1 MNKKKKNNQKNRQQ
15 FQQQGKQQQ
24 LQPKQQRPQ
33 HENQQ
38 QAVQQQ
44 KQQQKQSGQQ
54 PQELSYYRLLLLSF
68 LKESHPELAGDSDF
82 ITARAD
88 SAAEEYSESIRSGY
102 THDAA
107 AEAANQVL
115 FAGLHF
121 SKYDVI
127 VTVLWNEFSDEVP
140 QGSAKTL
147 ALQLLPVCEEV
158 FAKYPLSDDF
168 QFEPAFDN
176 LYTEITGTILIWL
189 DENGIQ

>member
-44 KQQQKQSGQQ
+44 KQSGQQ

-82 ITARAD
+82 ITARAAR
-88 SAAEEYSESIRSGY
+88 AAEEYSESIRSGS

-107 AEAANQVL
+107 SEAANQVL

-121 SKYDVI
+121 SRYDVI
-127 VTVLWNEFSDEVP
+127 VTVLWNEFSDVVP

-158 FAKYPLSDDF
+158 FSKYPLSDDF

>member
-1 MNKKKKNNQKNRQQ
+1 MNKNKKNRQQ
-15 FQQQGKQQQ
+15 
-24 LQPKQQRPQ
+24 PK
-33 HENQQ
+33 
-38 QAVQQQ
+38 QQ
-44 KQQQKQSGQQ
+44 KQQQGNHRQQQRISEQQQ

-68 LKESHPELAGDSDF
+68 LRESHPQLVDDTDF
-82 ITARAD
+82 IAARAD
-88 SAAEEYSESIRSGY
+88 SAAESYSEAVRTGS

-107 AEAANQVL
+107 AEIANQVL

-121 SKYDVI
+121 SRYDVI
-127 VTVLWNEFSDEVP
+127 VTVLWNEFSDEVA
-140 QGSAKTL
+140 QGSAKPL

-168 QFEPAFDN
+168 RFEPAFDN

>member
-1 MNKKKKNNQKNRQQ
+1 MNKNKKNNQKNRQQ
-15 FQQQGKQQQ
+15 FQQQGKQQ
-24 LQPKQQRPQ
+24 QPKQQRPQ

-44 KQQQKQSGQQ
+44 KHSGQQ

-68 LKESHPELAGDSDF
+68 LKESHPELVGDSDF
-82 ITARAD
+82 IAARAD
-88 SAAEEYSESIRSGY
+88 SAAEEYSESVRSGS

-107 AEAANQVL
+107 SEAANQVL

-121 SKYDVI
+121 SRYDVI
-127 VTVLWNEFSDEVP
+127 VTVLWNEFSDVVP

-158 FAKYPLSDDF
+158 FSKYPLSDDF

-176 LYTEITGTILIWL
+176 LYTEITGTILLIWL

>member
-1 MNKKKKNNQKNRQQ
+1 MVSEFSK
-15 FQQQGKQQQ
+15 QGKQQNRQQ
-24 LQPKQQRPQ
+24 LQSKQQRPQ
-33 HENQQ
+33 YENQQ
-38 QAVQQQ
+38 QAAQQQ
-44 KQQQKQSGQQ
+44 KQQPKQSGQQ

-82 ITARAD
+82 IAARAD
-88 SAAEEYSESIRSGY
+88 SAAEEYSESVCSGY

-107 AEAANQVL
+107 SEAANQVL

-127 VTVLWNEFSDEVP
+127 VTVLWNEFSDVVP

-147 ALQLLPVCEEV
+147 ALQLLSVCEEV

>member
-1 MNKKKKNNQKNRQQ
+1 MNKNKKNSKNRQQ
-15 FQQQGKQQQ
+15 YQQQG
-24 LQPKQQRPQ
+24 
-33 HENQQ
+33 
-38 QAVQQQ
+38 QQQ
-44 KQQQKQSGQQ
+44 KQHRQQQGNQQQSKLQKQQQPKQSEQQ

-68 LKESHPELAGDSDF
+68 LRESHPELVGDSNF
-82 ITARAD
+82 IAARAD
-88 SAAEEYSESIRSGY
+88 SAAEEYSESVRSGS

-107 AEAANQVL
+107 AESANQVL

-121 SKYDVI
+121 SRYDVI

-158 FAKYPLSDDF
+158 FSKYPLSDDF
-168 QFEPAFDN
+168 QFDPAFDN

>member
-1 MNKKKKNNQKNRQQ
+1 MNKNKKNKNRQQ
-15 FQQQGKQQQ
+15 FRQQGKQQ
-24 LQPKQQRPQ
+24 RPQ
-33 HENQQ
+33 FVNQQ
-38 QAVQQQ
+38 QAVREQQKPTHQQQ
-44 KQQQKQSGQQ
+44 PKQSGQQ

-68 LKESHPELAGDSDF
+68 LKESHPELVGDSDF

-88 SAAEEYSESIRSGY
+88 SAAEEYSESVRSGS

-107 AEAANQVL
+107 SEAANQVL

-158 FAKYPLSDDF
+158 FSKYPLSDNF

-176 LYTEITGTILIWL
+176 LYTEITGIILIWL

>member
-15 FQQQGKQQQ
+15 FQQQ
-24 LQPKQQRPQ
+24 
-33 HENQQ
+33 
-38 QAVQQQ
+38 AV
-44 KQQQKQSGQQ
+44 QQQKQSGQQ

-82 ITARAD
+82 ITARAAR
-88 SAAEEYSESIRSGY
+88 AAEEYSESIRSGY

-107 AEAANQVL
+107 SEAANQVL